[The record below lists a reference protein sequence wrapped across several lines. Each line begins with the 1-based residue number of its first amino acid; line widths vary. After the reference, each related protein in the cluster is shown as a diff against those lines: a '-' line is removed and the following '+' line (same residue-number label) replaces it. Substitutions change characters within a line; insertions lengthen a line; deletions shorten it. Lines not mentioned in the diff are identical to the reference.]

1 MAPYT
6 TGTEGGEGV
15 FMSDYLYPPGGDI
28 PPKISVFSLKNLHNI
43 YKTNKLFKDLVKIA
57 NLAGQRTDN
66 FSIIESS
73 AKKLW
78 IFQDSHLTELLS

>member
-1 MAPYT
+1 M
-6 TGTEGGEGV
+6 
-15 FMSDYLYPPGGDI
+15 GDI
-28 PPKISVFSLKNLHNI
+28 PPQISVFSLKNLHNL

-73 AKKLW
+73 AKKL
-78 IFQDSHLTELLS
+78 